1 MYQDYAA
8 NLVETAGKNGSVIT
22 DYQYEQNNYID
33 NQLYKEGFSMI
44 FILENPSDLTYKITH
59 SPFLFEPTRLIT
71 PLSLIACKVLFTVE
85 SEHFKRCAI

>member
-33 NQLYKEGFSMI
+33 NQLYKRR
-44 FILENPSDLTYKITH
+44 
-59 SPFLFEPTRLIT
+59 LFHDFHPRK
-71 PLSLIACKVLFTVE
+71 AF
-85 SEHFKRCAI
+85 